1 MEVILYARSAMED
14 PCDPQCPKQLQDCRD
29 YVQSKGWSISAE
41 YCDPGVAGT
50 PGVQKKGL
58 ATAIA
63 ALRAG
68 SVLLVIG
75 VNRLSRDSRELD
87 SLLMRI
93 KSLGARVIGVED
105 AFDSNHASPLPDNDN
120 RPRRCREE
128 LVAANQTR
136 ARATASQARLV
147 AVGDHT
153 QDRSPR
159 GQYCLLYELIRFGL
173 LPKGYRR
180 DVLVPSVSVVLA
192 TPPESAAVTTA
203 SGVPGTLSPSPL

>member
-87 SLLMRI
+87 SLLMRV

-105 AFDSNHASPLPDNDN
+105 AFDSNHASPFLTVMTGLDDVAKNWSL
-120 RPRRCREE
+120 RIRR
-128 LVAANQTR
+128 
-136 ARATASQARLV
+136 
-147 AVGDHT
+147 
-153 QDRSPR
+153 
-159 GQYCLLYELIRFGL
+159 GL
-173 LPKGYRR
+173 EQRR
-180 DVLVPSVSVVLA
+180 RK
-192 TPPESAAVTTA
+192 
-203 SGVPGTLSPSPL
+203 PG